1 MDLFNNPMV
10 NNALKALSPEQLK
23 DYKRMG
29 EYMYGNIDFVDNK
42 VINGLDKSLDESAFY
57 IMEGLKSGLLP
68 QDLDENEVH
77 VLTTVYGNEWYVP
90 LGYSRTEVPEIGLSV
105 EAKRNLET
113 YVEKKIEEERREE
126 INKLFTFD

>member
-68 QDLDENEVH
+68 QDLDENEVQI
-77 VLTTVYGNEWYVP
+77 LTTVYGNEWYVR
-90 LGYSRTEVPEIGLSV
+90 LGYSRAEIPEIGLSV

-113 YVEKKIEEERREE
+113 YVEKKIEEERQEE
-126 INKLFTFD
+126 IKKLFTFD